1 MKRKTLLKCFITHN
15 NSVKNIF
22 RIIRVSLSLL
32 FVCVCQMM
40 ATEVDAQSTEIKIS
54 QNSLTLRELI
64 DEIEAQ
70 TDYLVV
76 FRNQDVN
83 LDQQISFKEK
93 SGKIADYLLEV
104 SERTGLSYRFDN
116 NYITFSRARTV
127 PVTAQA
133 KKQITGK
140 IVDANGEPIVG
151 ANIVEK
157 GPTNGTIT
165 DMDGNF
171 TLEVSENSLLVVS
184 YIGYIAQEISVGNQK
199 NIHARVSRRV

>member
-93 SGKIADYLLEV
+93 SGKIADYLL
-104 SERTGLSYRFDN
+104 
-116 NYITFSRARTV
+116 IT
-127 PVTAQA
+127 
-133 KKQITGK
+133 
-140 IVDANGEPIVG
+140 
-151 ANIVEK
+151 
-157 GPTNGTIT
+157 
-165 DMDGNF
+165 
-171 TLEVSENSLLVVS
+171 LLFLVRE
-184 YIGYIAQEISVGNQK
+184 QFP
-199 NIHARVSRRV
+199 